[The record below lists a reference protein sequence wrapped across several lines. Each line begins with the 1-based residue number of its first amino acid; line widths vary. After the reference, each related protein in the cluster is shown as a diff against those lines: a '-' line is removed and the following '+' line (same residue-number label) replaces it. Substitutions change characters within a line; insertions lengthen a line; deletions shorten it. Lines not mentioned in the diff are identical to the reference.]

1 MKFRVI
7 KKTKNEKERYEL
19 FYFDEYDNK
28 GQRWK
33 QVIWN
38 RESYLNFTDEN
49 YETSLD
55 AIDQRAREFAQK
67 YKKEHGELIKEFEIT
82 NQPDIRQE
90 SAEEDF
96 RSGKSDTPKRWYD
109 CFENDD

>member
-7 KKTKNEKERYEL
+7 KKTKNKEERYEL
-19 FYFDEYDNK
+19 FYLDEYGRN
-28 GQRWK
+28 GQTWE
-33 QVIWN
+33 QVIW
-38 RESYLNFTDEN
+38 DEEAYCRFMDVN

-82 NQPDIRQE
+82 NI
-90 SAEEDF
+90 
-96 RSGKSDTPKRWYD
+96 
-109 CFENDD
+109 

>member
-1 MKFRVI
+1 MKFRII

-33 QVIWN
+33 QVIWD
-38 RESYLNFTDEN
+38 EKAYCNFMDAN

-55 AIDQRAREFAQK
+55 SIDQRAKEFAQK
-67 YKKEHGELIKEFEIT
+67 YKKEHGELISEFELIYET
-82 NQPDIRQE
+82 FPR
-90 SAEEDF
+90 
-96 RSGKSDTPKRWYD
+96 
-109 CFENDD
+109 